1 MCGGDSIKENNS
13 YKRNNDDNVF
23 LIASLLTYYKIKP
36 EWTEI
41 TILQDILQL
50 AELGTLIALRT
61 TLFLKSFPAVYEPI
75 TDMYRYRPIIGFADM
90 EGRYGRPYQ

>member
-41 TILQDILQL
+41 NYFILTILQDILQL
-50 AELGTLIALRT
+50 AELWTLTAHTESDENGLAIQKKFQVFGQSFQPIQC
-61 TLFLKSFPAVYEPI
+61 FLGPLIY
-75 TDMYRYRPIIGFADM
+75 
-90 EGRYGRPYQ
+90 PY